1 LLFFYNKYRLF
12 QYTMPKQP
20 VILFLLTLSF
30 LSAQSQVTSS
40 FVHQGEIG
48 IHTGVGHYF
57 GDLNSNA
64 GINRPKL
71 AAGFFFRKQLG
82 GYISLRLSGEYLQL
96 GYSDIYSKNQVQQ
109 IRNLSF
115 NSDVWEAS
123 ISGEFNFFNFRPGI
137 EGYSFTPYLGLGIG
151 AFSYDPYA
159 YLAGEKYYLRPL
171 GTEGQGSSLYP
182 DLQVYNPI
190 AICVPFTVGVKYALD
205 VRVNVFAEFTYRFT
219 NTDFLDDVS
228 GVFAP
233 DAFPPLPDGSP
244 TPAFLLQDRSYES
257 GMSIGVKGRQM
268 GNSLQPDAYASLK
281 VGVAFNLET
290 YRCPPSPRIR

>member
-1 LLFFYNKYRLF
+1 LLFFYISYHIPAEYMHNKILLF
-12 QYTMPKQP
+12 
-20 VILFLLTLSF
+20 ILLATFGISVQ
-30 LSAQSQVTSS
+30 AQVTNS

-48 IHTGVGHYF
+48 IHAGVGHYF

-115 NSDVWEAS
+115 NSEVWEGS

-159 YLAGEKYYLRPL
+159 YMAGEKYYLRPL
-171 GTEGQGSSLYP
+171 GTEGQGSALYP
-182 DLQVYNPI
+182 DKQVYSSI
-190 AICVPFTVGVKYALD
+190 ALCVPFTVGVKYAFD
-205 VRVNVFAEFTYRFT
+205 PRFNVFAEFTYRFT
-219 NTDFLDDVS
+219 NTDYLDDVS
-228 GVFAP
+228 GTYAP

-244 TPAFLLQDRSYES
+244 SPAFLLQDRSYET
-257 GMSIGVKGRQM
+257 GMTIGIKGRQR
-268 GNSLQPDAYASLK
+268 GNSLQPDSYASLK
-281 VGVAFNLET
+281 VGIAFNLES
-290 YRCPPSPRIR
+290 YRCPPTARLR